1 MKNGKSTRKS
11 NRGYKAF
18 LSFMVLPALCAAYSG
33 WAAPQAPEEISKIA
47 ESNSR
52 QPEWTSAPVLGVS
65 AFESKMSIESRVV
78 EPSGG
83 PGLSSAPRPA
93 VLREAG
99 GISRRTG
106 ETSIKQPKTGV
117 SVNSATVGPRKLRI
131 SKPHIVEYR
140 LRVNL
145 AGDEDVRAAMAARLR
160 DPQAGS
166 HLYDVTPDVLR
177 QLDAAG
183 IKTNVVGGV
192 TEFRVEP
199 AGERVLSDES
209 AQATAQ
215 DSIAL
220 TPANYDS
227 GEEPFND
234 TRELT
239 RTAAGTGVIE
249 LYSGTINMY
258 IEDNTGYAQYYR
270 MRNEIA
276 PPGSWV
282 TNLEYRTRID
292 DEGDGNFYCGDY
304 ELWLFSGD
312 AAWETCIYANLG
324 GATDGG
330 YDDDVDDDADIYL
343 NWRNTHYFD
352 GETPNQWWGII
363 CYDNWSG
370 DDGEMN
376 YIELKVHWQS
386 PSEQHDFA
394 AIDCYPASPD
404 DVWTPLT
411 TVTEGQVIKYCFKFS
426 YSGPGAT
433 ATVREQLDNDTPI
446 EGSTNF
452 STGEWT
458 LSSPDW
464 TATAG
469 NHRVRGWCDVYN
481 GVTETD
487 ENNNNRDE
495 NPCFYV
501 TPGHDFAA
509 IDCYPASPDDVWTP
523 LTTVAEGQ
531 VIKYCF
537 KFSYTGTGATA
548 TTRIQL
554 DSDPSGEMPYDFS
567 NGQYV
572 LSSPDWTAT
581 VGSHRV
587 QGWCD
592 FYNDVAETDE
602 NNNNCDENPCFEVGF
617 CPDLTPYQLSHWNDT
632 IPIGITQLPWDEDHT
647 YDGPFNDTQTLY
659 FNWCSLN
666 RGNETASN
674 YTVHFEVSGT
684 GGGSWD
690 WPNLTSEPG
699 SGVVLT
705 NDQAVGPL
713 SLGPHTFKVWVDYN
727 NNVANEC
734 DETNNYYE
742 RTIDVEET
750 GEIHGCKWND
760 LNGDGVWDGD
770 EPGLENWKIYLDENG
785 NGQWDNGEPYELTG
799 ADGSYS
805 FTGLVAGTYVIGE
818 VLQDGWI
825 QTYPGGSA
833 RAAVQ
838 AGTTTYGDL
847 LTPED
852 LAKIVRMDM
861 NSPPTPPV
869 GVERTVVRSIPASVV
884 MLNNVPTSIWTYGCS
899 ATSAGM
905 IFGYYDRTGY
915 PNMYTGPANGGVAP
929 LTDLGQGIE
938 TPIPGSC
945 SIIATQDGFDG
956 RTVRG
961 HVDDYW
967 TGYLDPGPD
976 PWEGHWDEHAWAD
989 CTADY
994 MGTNQWKWDFEPWPN
1009 GDGNRDNNV
1018 DGATSLFTYG
1028 SADKLHDFVPPA
1040 NCGLPQT
1047 ELCHGMRLFAES
1059 RGYTVLENYTQNI
1072 DPCYPGGF
1080 SFADYMAEIDAG
1092 RPVMIHVIGHSMVG
1106 VGYEAA
1112 TQTVYIHNTWDNSV
1126 HNMTWG
1132 ESYSG
1137 MNHAAVTVLHLAPI
1151 HEGSHTVVLNPG
1163 EVVSNINFGNQAVC
1177 TPPEITDHPDSQTVC
1192 VGDSVEFC
1200 VSATESSPLSYQWE
1214 RDGIPIPEAT
1224 DSCYLIE
1231 SVKTSDTGAN
1241 YTCVVSNS
1249 CGTAES
1255 NPATLTVVP
1264 CNDDFDDCEEI
1275 SGSSGSVTGTN
1286 VNATSEPGEP
1296 DHAGGTGGNSKSVW
1310 YCWIAPRGG
1319 TATFDTNGSDFN
1331 TLLAVYTGPDVANLN
1346 EVASDDDSGEGQASL
1361 VSFCA
1366 IPGTTYH
1373 IAVDGYHGAS
1383 GNIVLNW
1390 SQECFPC
1397 TYTTYND
1404 WKTLGKPNCWCGI
1417 YGNPPCPYQCDGDAD
1432 CSTQGIPKYRIYTN
1446 DFNILVANWKKIIT
1460 DPTLNPCADFDH
1472 KPQGIPKYRVYTN
1485 DFNILVGNWKK
1496 TDAQL
1501 PDHCPRPE

>member
-1 MKNGKSTRKS
+1 MQNGKSTRKS

-18 LSFMVLPALCAAYSG
+18 LSFMVLAALCAAYSG
-33 WAAPQAPEEISKIA
+33 WAAPQAPEETSKIA
-47 ESNSR
+47 ESSSS

-65 AFESKMSIESRVV
+65 ALESKMSIESRVV

-83 PGLSSAPRPA
+83 QGLSSAPRPA

-106 ETSIKQPKTGV
+106 EIYIKTPKTGV
-117 SVNSATVGPRKLRI
+117 SANSAKVSPRKLSI

-145 AGDEDVRAAMAARLR
+145 AGDEDVRAAMAAGLR

-166 HLYDVTPDVLR
+166 RLYDVTPDVLR

-199 AGERVLSDES
+199 VGEGVLSEEG

-276 PPGSWV
+276 PQGSWV

-292 DEGDGNFYCGDY
+292 DEGDGNFYCEDY

-312 AAWETCIYANLG
+312 AAWETCIYDNLG

-330 YDDDVDDDADIYL
+330 YDDDVADDADIYL

-363 CYDNWSG
+363 CWDNLSG

-376 YIELKVHWQS
+376 YIELKVHWESSQG
-386 PSEQHDFA
+386 HDFA
-394 AIDCYPASPD
+394 EIDCYPASPD

-426 YSGPGAT
+426 YSGPEAT
-433 ATVREQLDNDTPI
+433 ATIREQLDDNTPI

-452 STGEWT
+452 
-458 LSSPDW
+458 
-464 TATAG
+464 
-469 NHRVRGWCDVYN
+469 Y
-481 GVTETD
+481 
-487 ENNNNRDE
+487 
-495 NPCFYV
+495 
-501 TPGHDFAA
+501 
-509 IDCYPASPDDVWTP
+509 
-523 LTTVAEGQ
+523 EG
-531 VIKYCF
+531 
-537 KFSYTGTGATA
+537 
-548 TTRIQL
+548 L
-554 DSDPSGEMPYDFS
+554 W
-567 NGQYV
+567 V

-592 FYNDVAETDE
+592 FYYDVAETDE
-602 NNNNCDENPCFEVGF
+602 NNNNRDENPCFEVGF
-617 CPDLTPYQLSHWNDT
+617 CPDLIPYQLSHWNDK
-632 IPIGITQLPWDEDHT
+632 IPIGITQLPWYEDHT
-647 YDGPFNDTQTLY
+647 YDGPFYDTETLY

-666 RGNETASN
+666 QGNETASN
-674 YTVHFEVSGT
+674 YTVHFEVSGE

-690 WPNLTSEPG
+690 WPNLTSEP
-699 SGVVLT
+699 SNGVVLT

-742 RTIDVEET
+742 RTIVVNKK
-750 GEIHGCKWND
+750 GEIHGSKWND

-805 FTGLVAGTYVIGE
+805 FTGLIAGTYVIGE

-847 LTPED
+847 LTPEK
-852 LAKIVRMDM
+852 LAQIVRMDM

-869 GVERTVVRSIPASVV
+869 GVERTVVRSTPASVV
-884 MLNNVPTSIWTYGCS
+884 MLNDVPTSKWTYGCS

-961 HVDDYW
+961 HADDYW

-976 PWEGHWDEHAWAD
+976 PWEGNWAEHAWGD
-989 CTADY
+989 CTTDY

-1009 GDGNRDNNV
+1009 GDGNRENNV

-1028 SADKLHDFVPPA
+1028 SAR
-1040 NCGLPQT
+1040 Q
-1047 ELCHGMRLFAES
+1047 
-1059 RGYTVLENYTQNI
+1059 
-1072 DPCYPGGF
+1072 
-1080 SFADYMAEIDAG
+1080 
-1092 RPVMIHVIGHSMVG
+1092 
-1106 VGYEAA
+1106 
-1112 TQTVYIHNTWDNSV
+1112 
-1126 HNMTWG
+1126 
-1132 ESYSG
+1132 
-1137 MNHAAVTVLHLAPI
+1137 AP
-1151 HEGSHTVVLNPG
+1151 
-1163 EVVSNINFGNQAVC
+1163 
-1177 TPPEITDHPDSQTVC
+1177 
-1192 VGDSVEFC
+1192 
-1200 VSATESSPLSYQWE
+1200 
-1214 RDGIPIPEAT
+1214 
-1224 DSCYLIE
+1224 
-1231 SVKTSDTGAN
+1231 
-1241 YTCVVSNS
+1241 
-1249 CGTAES
+1249 
-1255 NPATLTVVP
+1255 
-1264 CNDDFDDCEEI
+1264 
-1275 SGSSGSVTGTN
+1275 
-1286 VNATSEPGEP
+1286 
-1296 DHAGGTGGNSKSVW
+1296 
-1310 YCWIAPRGG
+1310 
-1319 TATFDTNGSDFN
+1319 
-1331 TLLAVYTGPDVANLN
+1331 
-1346 EVASDDDSGEGQASL
+1346 
-1361 VSFCA
+1361 
-1366 IPGTTYH
+1366 
-1373 IAVDGYHGAS
+1373 
-1383 GNIVLNW
+1383 
-1390 SQECFPC
+1390 
-1397 TYTTYND
+1397 
-1404 WKTLGKPNCWCGI
+1404 
-1417 YGNPPCPYQCDGDAD
+1417 
-1432 CSTQGIPKYRIYTN
+1432 
-1446 DFNILVANWKKIIT
+1446 
-1460 DPTLNPCADFDH
+1460 
-1472 KPQGIPKYRVYTN
+1472 
-1485 DFNILVGNWKK
+1485 
-1496 TDAQL
+1496 
-1501 PDHCPRPE
+1501 